1 VVFGLLPIGLTIL
14 VAQTAP
20 AADTYAAGMACY
32 EQLDFPCA
40 IELLSAAAREEPGGD
55 PARLLD
61 IYRKL
66 ADSHLALG
74 RREEA
79 IADFMQLLRRN
90 PNYQIDKSGTSPKI
104 LDAFGE
110 ARDRLKREDQARL
123 KKIAAPLP
131 TPEPWLEVGLC
142 AGAELL
148 FGNDADFLRT
158 GAALDLE
165 AIFVLG
171 GPWRLGG
178 GLRYAFHD
186 LSENESTVHLAGG
199 WAAFG
204 AELAIGPVRTQ
215 LLAGAGLARFG
226 IPDEEGKT
234 GLLFPLRL
242 TAIVPVSGGLN
253 LGLLVAPGWL
263 VTMESGPKSSFTL
276 TLGGRISMVF

>member
-1 VVFGLLPIGLTIL
+1 MPVCLFVL

-20 AADTYAAGMACY
+20 AADTYAAGLACY
-32 EQLDFPCA
+32 EQLDFHCA
-40 IELLSAAAREEPGGD
+40 IELLSAAAREESGGN

-79 IADFMQLLRRN
+79 IADFIELLRRD
-90 PNYQIDKSGTSPKI
+90 PDYRIDKSGTSPKI

-110 ARDRLKREDQARL
+110 ARDRLKREEQVRL
-123 KKIAAPLP
+123 EKKAPGRP
-131 TPEPWLEVGLC
+131 PPEPWMEVGLST
-142 AGAELL
+142 GAEILVGDDSDLL
-148 FGNDADFLRT
+148 QT
-158 GAALDLE
+158 GAAFEVE
-165 AIFVLG
+165 AHFVLT
-171 GPWRLGG
+171 GPWRVGG
-178 GLRYAFHD
+178 GLRYSFHD
-186 LSENESTVHLAGG
+186 LVENDSSLHLAGG

-204 AELAIGPVRTQ
+204 AALEFGPVHTQ
-215 LLAGAGLARFG
+215 LPAGAGLARFG

-234 GLLFPLRL
+234 GLLLPLRL
-242 TAIVPVSGGLN
+242 IATVPVSGGLN

-263 VTMESGPKSSFTL
+263 ITMESDPKSSFTL